1 MLCDKRTAGRAKAKV
16 YKMAARPTGTLTKR
30 KEVELEVVVLKML
43 KFSFGVT
50 KLDKTRNESNRGAA
64 KVECISEKMR
74 DARLKW
80 YGRAEEG

>member
-1 MLCDKRTAGRAKAKV
+1 M
-16 YKMAARPTGTLTKR
+16 
-30 KEVELEVVVLKML
+30 VVLKML

-50 KLDKTRNESNRGAA
+50 KLDKTRNESISGTT
-64 KVECISEKMR
+64 KVECISEKIR

>member
-30 KEVELEVVVLKML
+30 KA
-43 KFSFGVT
+43 

>member
-74 DARLKW
+74 DAKLKW
-80 YGRAEEG
+80 YGCAEEG